1 MLSDKSKLQNDKHSV
16 MPFYF
21 WKIKWYHIFYSIMFL
36 VELCVHTKQ
45 AWMMCT
51 KLMAEGPFGD
61 WGGIIGFG
69 FKLQAL
75 ICKKERMNVLLI
87 YLSDLKNIYTL

>member
-1 MLSDKSKLQNDKHSV
+1 
-16 MPFYF
+16 
-21 WKIKWYHIFYSIMFL
+21 
-36 VELCVHTKQ
+36 
-45 AWMMCT
+45 MCT
-51 KLMAEGPFGD
+51 KLMAEVPFGD